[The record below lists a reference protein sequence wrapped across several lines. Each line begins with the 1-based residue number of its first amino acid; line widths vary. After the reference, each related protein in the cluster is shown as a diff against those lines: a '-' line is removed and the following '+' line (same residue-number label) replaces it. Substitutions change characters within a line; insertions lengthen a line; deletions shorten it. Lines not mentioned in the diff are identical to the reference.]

1 VLLDALAG
9 LSSNVCGGYYARV
22 ATVQLHYCLLLYA
35 TNQRP
40 LAMLFNRVRA
50 GFCNKF
56 GNHVS
61 VSFLVSEKVRMSYM
75 GRHERNLTHRVAQQK
90 RFGTLPDDGYGQCS
104 EAVPSAAQN
113 YDSLSSE
120 LR

>member
-1 VLLDALAG
+1 
-9 LSSNVCGGYYARV
+9 
-22 ATVQLHYCLLLYA
+22 
-35 TNQRP
+35 
-40 LAMLFNRVRA
+40 
-50 GFCNKF
+50 
-56 GNHVS
+56 
-61 VSFLVSEKVRMSYM
+61 M